1 MTICLIFP
9 TDTDLTFYKI
19 KIVKNRGGGY
29 YSGSFNLC
37 FFYTMKQFIAGLPKA
52 ELHLHIEG
60 TFEPE
65 LMFKLAERNDIT
77 LPFESVEALHKAYD
91 FSDLQDFLDIYY
103 QGMNVL
109 RTEKDFYDLT
119 WAYLEKV
126 NKEAVRHVEIFFD
139 PQGHVDRDIAFET
152 ALNGIHSALEQ
163 GKKEFDISFG
173 IIMCFLR
180 HLDEDDAFKTLD
192 SALAHKDKIIGVGL
206 DSSEMGHPPSKFE
219 RVFAKAKEEGF
230 HIVAHAGEEGP
241 PEYIYEAL
249 DLLKVERV
257 DHGNTCL
264 KDDALVQRLVKE
276 EIPLTVCPLSNTKL
290 CVVDD
295 MKNHP
300 LPKMLELGL
309 KAMINSDDPAYFGG
323 YLNENYEAVS
333 LILGDSAEEQ
343 KEKLVLLARNSFTSA
358 FITDAEKNV
367 FLQEINNYLKT

>member
-1 MTICLIFP
+1 MGNILIF
-9 TDTDLTFYKI
+9 LIIFLL
-19 KIVKNRGGGY
+19 
-29 YSGSFNLC
+29 S
-37 FFYTMKQFIAGLPKA
+37 MKQFISGLPKA

-65 LMFKLAERNDIT
+65 LMFKLAERNAIR

-91 FSDLQDFLDIYY
+91 FSELQDFLDIYY

-109 RTEKDFYDLT
+109 RTEQDFYDLT

-126 NKEAVRHVEIFFD
+126 SKQAVRHVEIFFD
-139 PQGHVDRDIAFET
+139 PQGHVDRGISFET

-180 HLDEDDAFKTLD
+180 HLDEDAAFITLD

-219 RVFAKAKEEGF
+219 RVFKKAREEGF

-241 PEYIYEAL
+241 PAYIYEAL
-249 DLLKVERV
+249 DLLKVERI

-264 KDDALVQRLVKE
+264 EDAELVRRLVQE

-290 CVVDD
+290 CVVDN

-300 LPKMLELGL
+300 LPQMLDLGL

-333 LILGDSAEEQ
+333 SILGTNPEEQ
-343 KEKLVLLARNSFTSA
+343 KEKLALLAQNSFTAA
-358 FITDAEKNV
+358 FISDVQKEKL
-367 FLQEINNYLKT
+367 LQELEAYL

>member
-1 MTICLIFP
+1 M
-9 TDTDLTFYKI
+9 
-19 KIVKNRGGGY
+19 KN
-29 YSGSFNLC
+29 
-37 FFYTMKQFIAGLPKA
+37 FIAGLPKA

-65 LMFKLAERNDIT
+65 LMFKLAERNGIT
-77 LPFESVEALHKAYD
+77 LPYESVEALHKAYD
-91 FSDLQDFLDIYY
+91 FSQLQDFLDIYY

-109 RTEKDFYDLT
+109 RTEQDFYDLT

-126 NKEAVRHVEIFFD
+126 SKEAVRHVEIFYD
-139 PQGHVDRDIAFET
+139 PQGHVDRGVLFET
-152 ALNGIHSALEQ
+152 ALNGIHSALLE
-163 GKKEFDISFG
+163 GKKQFDISFG

-180 HLDEDDAFKTLD
+180 HLDEDAAFETLD

-219 RVFAKAKEEGF
+219 RVFAKARDEGF
-230 HIVAHAGEEGP
+230 HVVAHAGEEGP
-241 PEYIYEAL
+241 PEYIHQAL
-249 DLLKVERV
+249 DLLKVERI

-264 KDDALVQRLVKE
+264 QDPELVKRLVKE
-276 EIPLTVCPLSNTKL
+276 QIPLTVCPLSNTKL

-300 LPKMLELGL
+300 LPEMLKLGL

-333 LILGDSAEEQ
+333 GILNDN
-343 KEKLVLLARNSFTSA
+343 KETFALLAKNSFTSA
-358 FITDAEKNV
+358 FISQGAKDSFVAEVDAY
-367 FLQEINNYLKT
+367 LIRLSLKTN

>member
-1 MTICLIFP
+1 MGNILIF
-9 TDTDLTFYKI
+9 LIIFLF
-19 KIVKNRGGGY
+19 
-29 YSGSFNLC
+29 S
-37 FFYTMKQFIAGLPKA
+37 MKQFISGLPKA

-65 LMFKLAERNDIT
+65 LMFKLAERNAIR

-91 FSDLQDFLDIYY
+91 FSELQDFLDIYY

-109 RTEKDFYDLT
+109 RTEQDFYDLT

-126 NKEAVRHVEIFFD
+126 SKQAVRHVEIFFD
-139 PQGHVDRDIAFET
+139 PQGHVDRGISFET
-152 ALNGIHSALEQ
+152 ALNGIHSALEH
-163 GKKEFDISFG
+163 GKKKFDISFG

-180 HLDEDDAFKTLD
+180 HLDEDAAFITLD

-219 RVFAKAKEEGF
+219 RVFKKAREEGF

-241 PEYIYEAL
+241 PAYIYEAL
-249 DLLKVERV
+249 DLLKVERI

-264 KDDALVQRLVKE
+264 EDAELVQRLVQE

-290 CVVDD
+290 CVVDN

-300 LPKMLELGL
+300 LPQMLDLGL

-333 LILGDSAEEQ
+333 SILGTNPEEQ
-343 KEKLVLLARNSFTSA
+343 KEKLALLAQNSFTAA
-358 FITDAEKNV
+358 FISDVQKEKL
-367 FLQEINNYLKT
+367 LQELEAYL

>member
-1 MTICLIFP
+1 MGNILIF
-9 TDTDLTFYKI
+9 LIIFLL
-19 KIVKNRGGGY
+19 
-29 YSGSFNLC
+29 S
-37 FFYTMKQFIAGLPKA
+37 MKQFISGLPKA

-65 LMFKLAERNDIT
+65 LMFKLAERNAIR

-91 FSDLQDFLDIYY
+91 FSELQDFLDIYY

-109 RTEKDFYDLT
+109 RTEQDFYDLT

-126 NKEAVRHVEIFFD
+126 SKQAVRHVEIFFD
-139 PQGHVDRDIAFET
+139 PQGHVDRGISFET

-180 HLDEDDAFKTLD
+180 HLNEDAAFITLD

-219 RVFAKAKEEGF
+219 RVFKKAREEGF

-241 PEYIYEAL
+241 PAYIYEAL
-249 DLLKVERV
+249 DLLKVERI

-264 KDDALVQRLVKE
+264 EDAELVRRLVQE

-290 CVVDD
+290 CVVDN

-300 LPKMLELGL
+300 LPQMLDLGL

-333 LILGDSAEEQ
+333 SILGTNPEEQ
-343 KEKLVLLARNSFTSA
+343 KEKLALLAQNSFTAA
-358 FITDAEKNV
+358 FISDVQKEKL
-367 FLQEINNYLKT
+367 LQELEAYL